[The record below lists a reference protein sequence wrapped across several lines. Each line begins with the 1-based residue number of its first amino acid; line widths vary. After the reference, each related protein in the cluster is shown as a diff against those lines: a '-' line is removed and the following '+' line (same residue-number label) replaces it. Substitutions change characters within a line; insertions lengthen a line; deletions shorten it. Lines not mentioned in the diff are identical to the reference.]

1 MHDQLLITSHDYKP
15 RFFSDKISRILLSW
29 NVVRILLL
37 EKERE
42 VEVVEEKEGGRSMEP
57 DVRYVNV
64 EGVRWVSE
72 GEEEGL
78 NGQRNGEPLAIVAP
92 REELTIVSRLIPAL
106 ATNVALVQRPIKRD
120 RIVLRPRK
128 NA

>member
-1 MHDQLLITSHDYKP
+1 
-15 RFFSDKISRILLSW
+15 
-29 NVVRILLL
+29 
-37 EKERE
+37 
-42 VEVVEEKEGGRSMEP
+42 MEP

-72 GEEEGL
+72 GEEEGS

-106 ATNVALVQRPIKRD
+106 ATNVALVQRPIKKD

>member
-64 EGVRWVSE
+64 EGVRWVNE
-72 GEEEGL
+72 DEGL

-106 ATNVALVQRPIKRD
+106 ATNVALVQRPIKKD

>member
-1 MHDQLLITSHDYKP
+1 
-15 RFFSDKISRILLSW
+15 
-29 NVVRILLL
+29 
-37 EKERE
+37 
-42 VEVVEEKEGGRSMEP
+42 MEP

-78 NGQRNGEPLAIVAP
+78 NGRRNGEPLAIVAP

>member
-1 MHDQLLITSHDYKP
+1 
-15 RFFSDKISRILLSW
+15 
-29 NVVRILLL
+29 
-37 EKERE
+37 
-42 VEVVEEKEGGRSMEP
+42 MEP

-64 EGVRWVSE
+64 EGVRCVSE

-78 NGQRNGEPLAIVAP
+78 NGEPLAIVAP

>member
-1 MHDQLLITSHDYKP
+1 
-15 RFFSDKISRILLSW
+15 
-29 NVVRILLL
+29 
-37 EKERE
+37 
-42 VEVVEEKEGGRSMEP
+42 MEP

-72 GEEEGL
+72 EEGL
-78 NGQRNGEPLAIVAP
+78 NGRRNGKPLAIVAP

-106 ATNVALVQRPIKRD
+106 ATNVALVQRPIKKD

>member
-1 MHDQLLITSHDYKP
+1 
-15 RFFSDKISRILLSW
+15 
-29 NVVRILLL
+29 
-37 EKERE
+37 
-42 VEVVEEKEGGRSMEP
+42 MEP

-106 ATNVALVQRPIKRD
+106 ATNVALVQRPIKRN

>member
-1 MHDQLLITSHDYKP
+1 
-15 RFFSDKISRILLSW
+15 
-29 NVVRILLL
+29 
-37 EKERE
+37 
-42 VEVVEEKEGGRSMEP
+42 MEP

-78 NGQRNGEPLAIVAP
+78 NAQRNGEPLAIVAP

-106 ATNVALVQRPIKRD
+106 ATNVALVQRPIKKD

>member
-1 MHDQLLITSHDYKP
+1 
-15 RFFSDKISRILLSW
+15 
-29 NVVRILLL
+29 
-37 EKERE
+37 
-42 VEVVEEKEGGRSMEP
+42 MEP

-78 NGQRNGEPLAIVAP
+78 NARRNGEPLAIVAP